1 MFTHAVGEGAE
12 AGMRRFPRAEGGS
25 VAIESALAIV
35 ALLFAFAALMQI
47 VSMGSAA
54 DRMDRAAR
62 AAAQAVAL
70 DATADPCDAMR
81 HELSLDAPTPCASH
95 MKIVV
100 DHDVS
105 PRELPDPLDAAA
117 PAGTGDLVLVRL
129 EWSHDL
135 SPFEGH
141 ADDPYR
147 NPNDDWFSALASSV
161 SVGVARREA
170 AR

>member
-135 SPFEGH
+135 SPF
-141 ADDPYR
+141 APYR